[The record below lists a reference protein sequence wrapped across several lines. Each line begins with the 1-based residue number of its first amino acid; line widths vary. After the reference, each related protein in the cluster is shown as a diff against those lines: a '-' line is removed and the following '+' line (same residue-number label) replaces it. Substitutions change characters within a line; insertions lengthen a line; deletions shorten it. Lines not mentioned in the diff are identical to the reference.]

1 MTATDAQIRIAMSE
15 RKKGKTQQQ
24 AAATANLASRKT
36 VAKYEQVNQF
46 PSQMRQIRTY
56 RTRQDPFVEDWTSIE
71 QMLRDAPELEAKA
84 VFEWLCEKHPQRY
97 KQSQLRTLQRR
108 FASWRA
114 MNKQQ
119 VATLEQVREPGKM
132 LQVDG
137 TWMTKLNITIEGTP
151 FTHILIHC
159 VLPYSNWEW
168 GRIAQSE
175 SLGAVQDG
183 VSSTL
188 LKLGYVPEIVQ
199 TDNSSAATKRLGITD
214 ESQPKS
220 KRAYTQAWQH
230 LCDHYGL
237 KPQTTHLSSP
247 NENGDVESS
256 NGSLKRA
263 VKQALLLR
271 GSREFV
277 SIDAYETFLFA
288 VMEKRNRLRQ
298 GRLNEELPLMKPLRA
313 HPLARREV
321 RTKVNSASLI
331 RVQKKLY
338 SLPTSLIGRTV
349 RVIIRE
355 WTVEVYFNSQLVTTA
370 PRLIGQEKY
379 CVNYRHVV
387 GSLLRKP
394 GGFRQYRYR
403 DAMFPMQ
410 VFRQVWEQLDQWHSS
425 HKADLTYLRIL
436 NLAATEMECE
446 VAEVLET
453 LLEKGERFDEQGVEA
468 LIRPRLTP
476 SSTAT
481 TLHTAP
487 VSIDLQWL
495 DQLLPEVAYGTG

>member
-15 RKKGKTQQQ
+15 RKKGRTQQQ
-24 AAATANLASRKT
+24 AAVSANLASRKT

-46 PSQMRQIRTY
+46 PSQMRQVRTY
-56 RTRQDPFVEDWTSIE
+56 RTREDPFVADWPTIK
-71 QMLRDAPELEAKA
+71 QMLTDAPELEAKA
-84 VFEWLCEKHPQRY
+84 VFEWLCEKHPRRY
-97 KQSQLRTLQRR
+97 KQSQVRTLQRR
-108 FASWRA
+108 FATWRA
-114 MNKQQ
+114 VHKQQ
-119 VATLEQVREPGKM
+119 TATLEQVREPGKM

-137 TWMTKLNITIEGTP
+137 TWMTKLDVTVKGVP
-151 FTHILIHC
+151 FKHILIHC

-168 GRIAQSE
+168 GRVAQSE
-175 SLGAVQDG
+175 SLGAVQDSL
-183 VSSTL
+183 SSTL
-188 LKLGYVPEIVQ
+188 SKLGYVPEIVQ
-199 TDNSSAATKRLGITD
+199 TDNSSAATKRLGIAD
-214 ESQPKS
+214 ESQQKT
-220 KRAYTQAWQH
+220 KRGYTKAWQH

-271 GSREFV
+271 GSHDFV
-277 SIDAYETFLFA
+277 SIDAYETFLFT
-288 VMEKRNRLRQ
+288 VMDKRNRPRQ
-298 GRLNEELPLMKPLRA
+298 SKLNDELARMKPLRSQ
-313 HPLARREV
+313 PLAGREV

-338 SLPTSLIGRTV
+338 SLPTSLIGHTV

-355 WTVEVYFNSQLVTTA
+355 WTLDVYFNSQLVTTI

-394 GGFRQYRYR
+394 GGFRHYRYR
-403 DAMFPMQ
+403 DALFPMQ
-410 VFRQVWEQLDQWHSS
+410 VFRQAWEQLDQWHSS

-446 VAEVLET
+446 VARVLEA
-453 LLEKGERFDEQGVEA
+453 LLEKGERFDEQRVEA
-468 LIRPRLTP
+468 LLRPSLIP

-481 TLHTAP
+481 TLHISP

-495 DQLLPEVAYGTG
+495 DQLLPEVAYGAG